1 MNRAFSASPG
11 NHIRPGAL
19 PQARQ
24 VNTRLRRSQSG
35 HSPLVSQFHVSPESV
50 RGCPTIVH
58 PAIWF
63 PMSTRVVIRVFVAL
77 LLASFASLRAQEH
90 PRAPQQSQSQQ
101 LPQTTKGAPQAAM
114 MQASMSE
121 VSDGLKRFISGYAA
135 KSADKKFHVPYQ
147 RKNLALDLVRVHDD
161 RFSSLGGDKYF
172 ACVDMKGADAKIY
185 DIDFFMVVQ
194 TGKLT
199 VTETSV
205 HKINGKALY
214 NWRQEG
220 GVWKKVKVS

>member
-1 MNRAFSASPG
+1 
-11 NHIRPGAL
+11 
-19 PQARQ
+19 
-24 VNTRLRRSQSG
+24 
-35 HSPLVSQFHVSPESV
+35 
-50 RGCPTIVH
+50 
-58 PAIWF
+58 
-63 PMSTRVVIRVFVAL
+63 
-77 LLASFASLRAQEH
+77 
-90 PRAPQQSQSQQ
+90 
-101 LPQTTKGAPQAAM
+101 M

-121 VSDGLKRFISGYAA
+121 VSDGLKRFISGSAA

-172 ACVDMKGADAKIY
+172 ACVDMKGADGKVY

-205 HKINGKALY
+205 HKINGKPLY
-214 NWRQEG
+214 NWTEQK
-220 GVWKKVKVS
+220 GVWKKVPVS